1 MKKFFKLKLNQLSK
15 AELKVRQMN
24 ALKGGGIVRLSLFFG
39 FTCSFF
45 STDCTDP
52 NKTAAVE
59 TRVDSI
65 VFVNNQ
71 QEDLEL
77 KLSDIADSIKYV
89 ALETNQN
96 SLIQYV
102 NRLTV
107 TPEYIL
113 VEDGCGL
120 LLFSRQGKFISSVGR
135 KGNGPDEYI
144 CLGGYDIDVNKR
156 QIHVFSIYAYC
167 FLSYDFSG
175 DFLGKFQLPGIL
187 KDRLIDKFLLV
198 GDGKM
203 LATQTRKFADPSDT
217 TFLINLNTGN
227 YEAFEGKICGV
238 DRSNGTEVYLR
249 KTSKDCDSIFCFT
262 DKPVF
267 KCVVYQDKPG
277 KEEERDFFMPQ
288 FLFEAG
294 DVTYLMGNCQ
304 QEAYKYESE
313 RSHTT
318 QKGKTVHY
326 MNTKH
331 YPYQPWIYQ
340 IQKRKFCMLEHYGD
354 KIQGIKNNMD
364 GGFPFFT
371 RTDAINGAIPEIEQ
385 DKLMVTFFLPEEF
398 IKDQDMH
405 KISDSS
411 LYVDA
416 GQKLRN
422 LTDKL
427 QEDDNPVLMIL
438 HLKKDTKKIKL

>member
-1 MKKFFKLKLNQLSK
+1 
-15 AELKVRQMN
+15 
-24 ALKGGGIVRLSLFFG
+24 
-39 FTCSFF
+39 
-45 STDCTDP
+45 
-52 NKTAAVE
+52 VE
-59 TRVDSI
+59 AGVDSI
-65 VFVNNQ
+65 VFVKNQ

-77 KLSDIADSIKYV
+77 KLSDIADSIEYV

-96 SLIQYV
+96 SLIRYV
-102 NRLTV
+102 SRLTV

-135 KGNGPDEYI
+135 KGNGPGEYI
-144 CLGGYDIDVNKR
+144 CLGGHDIDVAKR
-156 QIHVFSIYAYC
+156 QIHVFSTYTYC

-175 DFLGKFQLPGIL
+175 KFSGKFQLPGIL
-187 KDRLIDKFLLV
+187 KNRLIDKFLTV

-203 LATQTRKFADPSDT
+203 LATQTRKHKDPSDT
-217 TFLINLNTGN
+217 TFYINLNTGD
-227 YEAFEGKICGV
+227 YEAFEGKICGI
-238 DRSNGTEVYLR
+238 DRRNGTEAYLR
-249 KTSKDCDSIFCFT
+249 KTSKDCDSIFSFT

-294 DVTYLMGNCQ
+294 DATYLTGNRQ

-313 RSHTT
+313 RFHTT
-318 QKGKTVHY
+318 KDGRTYHY
-326 MNTKH
+326 TNTKR

-340 IQKRKFCMLEHYGD
+340 VQKRKFCLLEHDGD
-354 KIQGIKNNMD
+354 KIQGIKNDMD
-364 GGFPFFT
+364 GGFPFYP
-371 RTDAINGAIPEIEQ
+371 RTDAVNGTIFGIEQ
-385 DKLMVTFFLPEEF
+385 DKLMVTFFLPEE
-398 IKDQDMH
+398 IISYRDTH
-405 KISDSS
+405 KMPDS
-411 LYVDA
+411 LLNTDA

-427 QEDDNPVLMIL
+427 QEDDNPVLMIV
-438 HLKKDTKKIKL
+438 HLKKGRSLMKIN